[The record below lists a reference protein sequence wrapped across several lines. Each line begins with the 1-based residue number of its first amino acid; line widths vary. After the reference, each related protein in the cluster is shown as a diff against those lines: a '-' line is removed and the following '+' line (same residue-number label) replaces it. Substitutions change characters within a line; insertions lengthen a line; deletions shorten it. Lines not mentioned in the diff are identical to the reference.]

1 MDRHMRIE
9 VIWRR
14 FAKEASMGDQIETL
28 LNAVRE
34 IAPRISARSAEI
46 EAGRRLPSDLLA
58 DLIAAG
64 LFGMLTPRS
73 HGGMEIDFP
82 ISMEILESIAE
93 ADGAAGWTTMIG
105 SETPQLLALLPRHRF
120 DQLYANGP
128 NLIIGG
134 GFAPRGNAELRG
146 GEYLVNGRWA
156 FASGC
161 QHCSWLIGNCVV
173 TKNGK
178 PRAGVIPGT
187 VETRAMLFQPSAV
200 KIIDTWSS
208 NGLRGTGSHDIA
220 VENLRVAAE
229 NSLDIF
235 FGRSSIPGPLY
246 AAHLAY
252 FVLHIAAVGAG
263 IAKRAVREIIALAAT
278 SKKRLYAGAAMAESQ
293 LFQYRVGHAEATLRS
308 VRALQAEESQKV
320 WRHAVADNPLI
331 PNEQIRVLGMAA
343 WAAHTS
349 ASIVD
354 ACYTAG
360 GGTALYDSSPLQRC
374 FRDIHTLT
382 QHAAVAEGSI
392 SRAGAVLLGL
402 NVAFSV

>member
-1 MDRHMRIE
+1 M
-9 VIWRR
+9 
-14 FAKEASMGDQIETL
+14 ANQSETL
-28 LNAVRE
+28 LHAVRE
-34 IAPRISARSAEI
+34 LAPKISARSAEI
-46 EAGRRLPSDLLA
+46 EAGRRMPPDLLY

-64 LFGMLTPRS
+64 LFRMLTPQS

-82 ISMEILESIAE
+82 TSMEILEAIAE

-128 NLIIGG
+128 DLIIGG
-134 GFAPRGNAELRG
+134 GFAPRGTAELRG
-146 GEYLVNGRWA
+146 GEYIVNGRWS

-161 QHCSWLIGNCVV
+161 QHCNWLIGNCVV
-173 TKNGK
+173 TENGQ

-187 VETRAMLFQPSAV
+187 VETRAMLFPPSAV

-220 VENLRVAAE
+220 VENLRVTATD
-229 NSLDIF
+229 SLDIF
-235 FGRSSIPGPLY
+235 FGRSAIPGPLY

-263 IAKRAVREIIALAAT
+263 IAKRAVREIVALAAT
-278 SKKRLYAGAAMAESQ
+278 SKKRLYAGASMAESQ
-293 LFQYRVGHAEATLRS
+293 LFQYRVGHAEMTLRS
-308 VRALQAEESQKV
+308 VRALLAEESQKV
-320 WRHAVADNPLI
+320 WRNAVAGNAII
-331 PNEQIRVLGMAA
+331 PNEQLRVLGTAA
-343 WAAHTS
+343 WAAHTA

-360 GGTALYDSSPLQRC
+360 GGTALYESSPLQRC
-374 FRDIHTLT
+374 SRDIHTLT

-392 SRAGAVLLGL
+392 SRAGAVLLGQ
-402 NVAFSV
+402 NVVFSV